1 MLSDLLSFPSCLT
14 CQCHVL
20 EWNQNKDRTVNLHR
34 HPCFIGPIESV
45 LHDCCGFCPEPTTEE
60 ERDVAEEES
69 KIYVSRDV
77 EFKKDDPGRQ
87 AIGSFNP
94 LTDDDW
100 TDMAYI
106 GNTQEL
112 CQKICDGDA
121 SFVAEWCKKNPHD
134 VDRRD
139 HTGRTPLHLA
149 AQCSTPEVLEC
160 LVENGARIVARLVDG
175 MTALHIA
182 SARGNVDMVTIL
194 LERSEENEEDE
205 AKKEDRKKAERKAR
219 SQSAEKGTGNTEIMA
234 DDEDGDDDSDED
246 MDDFSSESDTNMTD
260 ASFVKVSDNKG
271 SDEDALDKDNDGEP
285 DVYDVNVLAW
295 DAPVSPLHLAI
306 LGGHSE
312 VTKTLIGT
320 FGADALLPIKIVNQY
335 SRSPQHAIMT
345 LVLAALLTDP
355 AASRVTHEL
364 LTHGA
369 SSAQADIER
378 VSAFHYLTAKKKV
391 DLLKVCVEED
401 GAAAK
406 SALNHLV
413 VNASYWKTQVD
424 TPLTTAI
431 KSGNVD
437 LVNYLLDI
445 GAKPVIDLD
454 SFASAWSA
462 ARRDGYTYRTDDTS
476 KTWREDV
483 IQPIQLALDNDMPE
497 IVLRLV
503 EMGADINTF
512 DQDAHRSI
520 GLSKND
526 DQAKIHGKSILD
538 EVTAKI
544 EAITEAIE
552 KKRELP
558 RPPVLQTDSCYLKD
572 TEPGSY
578 AHWYL
583 SKSIETAKNIV
594 AAWKEC
600 KIKRDK
606 EEEDR
611 VGKQHR
617 LSPLKALKARYISLQ
632 HRLEELGAKTL
643 EQLHPGLIERLKENS
658 KEKSGPEK
666 DVPIELTL
674 RFQTSA
680 SDEVMEGYK
689 LL

>member
-1 MLSDLLSFPSCLT
+1 
-14 CQCHVL
+14 
-20 EWNQNKDRTVNLHR
+20 
-34 HPCFIGPIESV
+34 
-45 LHDCCGFCPEPTTEE
+45 
-60 ERDVAEEES
+60 
-69 KIYVSRDV
+69 
-77 EFKKDDPGRQ
+77 
-87 AIGSFNP
+87 
-94 LTDDDW
+94 
-100 TDMAYI
+100 MAYI

-121 SFVAEWCKKNPHD
+121 SFVAEWCKKNPND

-149 AQCSTPEVLEC
+149 AQCSNPEVLEC

-182 SARGNVDMVTIL
+182 CARGNVDMVTIL

-205 AKKEDRKKAERKAR
+205 AEKEDRKKAERKAR
-219 SQSAEKGTGNTEIMA
+219 SRSAEKGTDDMEIMA
-234 DDEDGDDDSDED
+234 DDEDRDDDSDED
-246 MDDFSSESDTNMTD
+246 MDDVSSESDTNMTD
-260 ASFVKVSDNKG
+260 GSFVKVSDNKG
-271 SDEDALDKDNDGEP
+271 SDEDALDKDDDGEP

-312 VTKTLIGT
+312 VIKTLIGT
-320 FGADALLPIKIVNQY
+320 FGADALLPIKIINQY
-335 SRSPQHAIMT
+335 SRTPQHAIMT
-345 LVLAALLTDP
+345 LVLAARLPDP

-364 LTHGA
+364 LAHGA

-378 VSAFHYLTAKKKV
+378 VSAFHYLTAKKRV

-406 SALNHLV
+406 GALNHLV
-413 VNASYWKTQVD
+413 VDSYYWNPEVD

-454 SFASAWSA
+454 SFASAYS
-462 ARRDGYTYRTDDTS
+462 ARRQDRYFSRNDDAS
-476 KTWREDV
+476 KMWREGV
-483 IQPIQLALDNDMPE
+483 IQPIQLAVDKDMPE
-497 IVLRLV
+497 IVLRLL
-503 EMGADINTF
+503 EMGADINTI

-520 GLSKND
+520 GYSKDNGL
-526 DQAKIHGKSILD
+526 AKISGKSILD
-538 EVTAKI
+538 AVIAKI
-544 EAITEAIE
+544 GAITEAIE
-552 KKRELP
+552 RKRELP
-558 RPPVLQTDSCYLKD
+558 QPPVLQRDESYLQN

-600 KIKRDK
+600 KTKRDK

-611 VGKQHR
+611 VGNQHR
-617 LSPLKALKARYISLQ
+617 LSPLKALKARYNDLQ
-632 HRLEELGAKTL
+632 HQLEKLGAKTM
-643 EQLHPGLIERLKENS
+643 EQLHPGLFERPKEHR
-658 KEKSGPEK
+658 KEKSDPEK
-666 DVPIELTL
+666 DVPIELTV

-680 SDEVMEGYK
+680 SDEVMEGYQ